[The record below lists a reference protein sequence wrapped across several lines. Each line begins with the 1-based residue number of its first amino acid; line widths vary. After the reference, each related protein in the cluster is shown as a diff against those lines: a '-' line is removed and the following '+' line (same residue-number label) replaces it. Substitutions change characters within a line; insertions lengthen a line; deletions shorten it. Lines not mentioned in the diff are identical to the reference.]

1 MIFFCTIQDKRTLG
15 MIGLA
20 NLQQG
25 LYHLQVNKEA
35 KVLSTTKPSINESA
49 TNTISNSNLW
59 HYRLGHLSG
68 NRLNMLCE
76 QFPFI
81 PKHINENCD
90 ICHFAKQR
98 KLPYCLSDSRAS
110 KKFDMVHMD
119 IWGLFLRPPF
129 MVKNIF

>member
-1 MIFFCTIQDKRTLG
+1 

-35 KVLSTTKPSINESA
+35 KVVSTTKPSINEST

-81 PKHINENCD
+81 PKLY
-90 ICHFAKQR
+90 K
-98 KLPYCLSDSRAS
+98 
-110 KKFDMVHMD
+110 
-119 IWGLFLRPPF
+119 
-129 MVKNIF
+129 

>member
-81 PKHINENCD
+81 PKLY
-90 ICHFAKQR
+90 K
-98 KLPYCLSDSRAS
+98 
-110 KKFDMVHMD
+110 
-119 IWGLFLRPPF
+119 
-129 MVKNIF
+129 